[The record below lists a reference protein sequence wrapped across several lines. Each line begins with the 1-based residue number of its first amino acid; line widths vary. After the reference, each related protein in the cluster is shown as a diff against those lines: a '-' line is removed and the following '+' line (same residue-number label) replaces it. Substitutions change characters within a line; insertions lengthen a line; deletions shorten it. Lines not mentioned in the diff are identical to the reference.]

1 MFHTDRHKLFNRRP
15 IDQIG
20 TQIALKKFPVKHQ
33 LLILREIASAFQTKA
48 QQTAWDPQTSGICDW
63 CGTQLDS
70 RFHRMVE
77 CEAFQEA
84 REPHV
89 QATKYL
95 QDEGAELCDLP
106 VFHQH
111 PYAEYRQTILDAM
124 PEPSIP
130 EQMVQKLQTGRNK
143 DTLQFYT
150 DGSCQYPH
158 LKHLC
163 FASYSIVVDLLEHD
177 VDRRTLAAAFPF
189 TNSLQSFQQIACG
202 LLHGFQSIHR
212 AELIAIVILCENF
225 EEFTV
230 FTDSADVIHKVDICR
245 QTADSSELAGFTD
258 YDLLLRLHG
267 ALKPTKIVLK
277 TKAHREPSQ
286 ISDLLERYRAM
297 GNATVDC
304 HAKKTC
310 DTLFPEISR
319 ELESQCQDVS
329 HDIQELHGVFALIL
343 DLQIARARAEED
355 KRVGQHILD
364 NAGGAQMT
372 KLENRLVNWRIENK
386 WQDQRTWTMRWVQY
400 SACGSQVMKAVEEWL
415 RSCDWPQEEQNVEED
430 IGMAWAEVAIALT
443 LFHGQWLPVRRDRQG
458 KQFVLQATSE
468 AELELLETNLN
479 EQAKMAYT
487 VVQHF
492 WSLVPE
498 EVMPCHVTNGK
509 VKALYAQGYR
519 SWTTGLQKRP
529 SYPRQSEVYYI
540 LANFMQ
546 SSNKS
551 LDGLPKINLDT
562 FLRWEVELQR
572 RD

>member
-1 MFHTDRHKLFNRRP
+1 
-15 IDQIG
+15 
-20 TQIALKKFPVKHQ
+20 
-33 LLILREIASAFQTKA
+33 
-48 QQTAWDPQTSGICDW
+48 
-63 CGTQLDS
+63 
-70 RFHRMVE
+70 MVE

-106 VFHQH
+106 VVHQH

-245 QTADSSELAGFTD
+245 QTTDSSELAGFTD

-400 SACGSQVMKAVEEWL
+400 SAWGSQVMKAVEEWL

-468 AELELLETNLN
+468 AELDCWKPIWMSKQRWHTQLFNISGRSCQKRSCRAMWPMARWKLFMLKDIVAGPRVFKSVHLTRDSLKCTTFWLTSCRAAINLLMVCRKLTL
-479 EQAKMAYT
+479 T
-487 VVQHF
+487 LF
-492 WSLVPE
+492 WDGRWSYRGGIR
-498 EVMPCHVTNGK
+498 NGK
-509 VKALYAQGYR
+509 TEKNRQKKH
-519 SWTTGLQKRP
+519 SWK
-529 SYPRQSEVYYI
+529 SEGNATLFRGTLCV
-540 LANFMQ
+540 
-546 SSNKS
+546 
-551 LDGLPKINLDT
+551 
-562 FLRWEVELQR
+562 
-572 RD
+572 